1 MSGACLHW
9 RGKTTGGGSKKIE
22 PLDLE
27 RFWTIG
33 IALESKEILRGHEQR
48 RPFPRTKDE
57 RDPGLPRLQR
67 RM

>member
-33 IALESKEILRGHEQR
+33 IHAYSTETGVAGSMNPHV
-48 RPFPRTKDE
+48 
-57 RDPGLPRLQR
+57 RDSYHKGCRAVP
-67 RM
+67 